1 MPLLSFLVNHSYG
14 VQSACRES
22 EAVLQAILLNRVK
35 KGSLGNASG
44 GCLERDRL
52 YACERG
58 ATESG
63 FQKEGLERVSEKKRK
78 GAAKSVET
86 RVFRNFLLSVEL
98 RDGREE

>member
-52 YACERG
+52 YACEVERQNQDSQKKVWK
-58 ATESG
+58 ESQ
-63 FQKEGLERVSEKKRK
+63 QKQNGP
-78 GAAKSVET
+78 AKSVET
-86 RVFRNFLLSVEL
+86 RVFRKFLLSVEL
-98 RDGREE
+98 SDGREE